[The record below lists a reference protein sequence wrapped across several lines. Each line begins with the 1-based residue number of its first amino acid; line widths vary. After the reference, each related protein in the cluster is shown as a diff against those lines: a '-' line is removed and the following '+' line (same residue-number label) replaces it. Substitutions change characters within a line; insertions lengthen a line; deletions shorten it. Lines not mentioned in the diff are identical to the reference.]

1 MAEMDMLS
9 RRLRGDYCRL
19 HTRISRVYCL
29 PSRANAY
36 GQSRNVGSSMTPGQ
50 WADIGIGL
58 LSVILVPFIV
68 LLFRLTVQATKLVD
82 RVNVIERDFR
92 ELTQNTAETQK
103 EILKTIREDRNATDR
118 RLRWLEEHLWKG
130 TNSQ

>member
-1 MAEMDMLS
+1 
-9 RRLRGDYCRL
+9 
-19 HTRISRVYCL
+19 
-29 PSRANAY
+29 
-36 GQSRNVGSSMTPGQ
+36 MTPGQ